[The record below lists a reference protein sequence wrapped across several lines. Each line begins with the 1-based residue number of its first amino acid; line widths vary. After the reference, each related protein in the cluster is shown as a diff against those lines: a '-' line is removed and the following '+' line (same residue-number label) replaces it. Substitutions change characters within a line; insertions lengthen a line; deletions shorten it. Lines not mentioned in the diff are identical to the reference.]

1 MIISLY
7 AAYTILNNKRLEK
20 DIPRTLIKRMVVSI
34 KFKRLYFKHLKNN
47 EVCFIVLKVSIH
59 KNRFYVYS

>member
-34 KFKRLYFKHLKNN
+34 KFKRIYFKKHLKNN

-59 KNRFYVYS
+59 KNG